1 MSKPLVSVISPCYNV
16 APYIGRFLDSIL
28 AQTYKKLEL
37 ILVNDGSTDNT
48 GNIIEKYI
56 PLLKDQGYKV
66 IYIEQKNGGQSSA
79 INNALKLV
87 TGKFLTWPD
96 SDDWLT
102 PDSIE
107 KRVIFLQKHPD
118 VGMVRC
124 RVESI
129 DSETGD
135 SKGILGREEAT
146 APFLIKGG
154 FEQLV
159 FAHTWFAPV
168 GYMIQTDFF
177 DKVVKNR
184 EIYVT
189 QQGGQNWQMMLPMAH
204 AYPFWQMT
212 DVLGYYCVREDS
224 HSHAPIDFNSILSFN
239 QVCEDVLK
247 NTLSKISCSESI
259 IKRVQAKYALQRF
272 ILADKHSKLLSKCRY
287 FYNAIKYEQT
297 KRGKLKLCEIL
308 LFPPCIRRI
317 SRKIFN
323 RFK

>member
-1 MSKPLVSVISPCYNV
+1 MSTPLVSVISPCYNV
-16 APYIGRFLDSIL
+16 APYIGRFLDSLL
-28 AQTYKKLEL
+28 AQTYKKLEV
-37 ILVNDGSTDNT
+37 ILVNDGSTDDT
-48 GNIIEKYI
+48 GNIIKAYI
-56 PLLKDQGYKV
+56 PQLEAQGYKV
-66 IYIEQKNGGQSSA
+66 TYIEQENGGQSSA

-87 TGKFLTWPD
+87 SGKFLAWPD
-96 SDDWLT
+96 PDDWLT
-102 PDSIE
+102 QDSIE
-107 KRVIFLQKHPD
+107 KRVQFLHEHPD

-124 RVESI
+124 CVKSI
-129 DSETGD
+129 AYETGE
-135 SKGILGREEAT
+135 SKGILGCET
-146 APFLIKGG
+146 VKKPHPINDI
-154 FEQLV
+154 FEKMI
-159 FAHTWFAPV
+159 FSCTWFAPV
-168 GYMIQTDFF
+168 GYMLRMDLF
-177 DKVVKNR
+177 DKVVRNR

-189 QQGGQNWQMMLPMAH
+189 QRGGQNWQMMLPMAH
-204 AYPFWQMT
+204 AYPVWQLPE
-212 DVLGYYCVREDS
+212 VLGYYCVRADS
-224 HSHAPIDFNSILSFN
+224 HSHAPIDFNSILSYN

-272 ILADKHSKLLSKCRY
+272 ILANKHSKLLSKCRY

>member
-16 APYIGRFLDSIL
+16 ALYIARFLDSLL
-28 AQTYKKLEL
+28 AQTYKHLEL
-37 ILVNDGSTDNT
+37 ILVNDGSTDIT
-48 GNIIEKYI
+48 GNIIVSYI
-56 PLLKDQGYKV
+56 PQLEAQGYKV
-66 IYIEQKNGGQSSA
+66 RYIEQENGGQSNA

-96 SDDWLT
+96 PDDWLT
-102 PDSIE
+102 PDAIE
-107 KRVIFLQKHPD
+107 KRVEFLQKHPD

-124 RVESI
+124 NIEI
-129 DSETGD
+129 IQDSSNT
-135 SKGILGREEAT
+135 SLGFFEQQIN
-146 APFLIKGG
+146 APFAIENA
-154 FEQLV
+154 FERLV
-159 FAHTWFAPV
+159 FARTWFGA
-168 GYMIQTDFF
+168 MACMLRMDFF

-189 QQGGQNWQMMLPMAH
+189 QRGGQNWQIMLPMAH
-204 AYPFWQMT
+204 AYPFWQIP

-224 HSHAPIDFNSILSFN
+224 HSHAPIDFNSILSYN